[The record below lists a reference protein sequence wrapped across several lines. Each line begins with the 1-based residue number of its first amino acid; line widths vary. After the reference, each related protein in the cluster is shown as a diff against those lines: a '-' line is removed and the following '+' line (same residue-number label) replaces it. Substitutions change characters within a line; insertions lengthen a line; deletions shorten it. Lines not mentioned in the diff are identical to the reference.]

1 MTRFVV
7 CGEALMDFCLNEQD
21 PPDSFR
27 STWDA
32 LSAGGP
38 MNTAAALAELGADA
52 HFLGRLSTDFFG
64 AQLRDHITK
73 AGVDLDLVVTRDDFT
88 SLAILMIDE
97 QGKATYAFHLDG
109 TANFQWQ
116 PDELPALTADDWL
129 HVGTLATVVE
139 PGASVLAEWAANQP
153 SRISFDINVRPTVI
167 TDPEVYW
174 QRVLPWLEVV
184 GARTGIVK
192 ASDDDLD
199 FLARG
204 SGDTGSAE
212 EVAAAWARRFGFGL
226 AVVTRGDRGAV
237 AYTADG
243 GTSTHDGFRAGLVD
257 TVGAGDTFMAGF
269 LDSHLRDPDD
279 IVAALERGCA
289 AAAIV
294 VGRLGAQPPTAAE
307 VDALIGAAGR

>member
-1 MTRFVV
+1 
-7 CGEALMDFCLNEQD
+7 MDFCLNEQE

-38 MNTAAALAELGADA
+38 MNTAAALAELGAQS

-64 AQLRDHITK
+64 GQLRDHITR
-73 AGVDLDLVVTRDDFT
+73 AGVALDLVVTTDELT

-97 QGKATYAFHLDG
+97 QGKATYGFHLDG

-116 PDELPALTADDWL
+116 PEELPDLTADDWL

-139 PGASVLAEWAANQP
+139 PGASVLATWAAAQP
-153 SRISFDINVRPTVI
+153 ARISFDINVRPSVI

-174 QRVLPWLEVV
+174 QRVLPWMELV
-184 GARTGIVK
+184 GARSGIVK
-192 ASDDDLD
+192 ASDDDIN

-204 SGDTGSAE
+204 SGDAGTAE
-212 EVAAAWARRFGFGL
+212 EVAAAWQRRFGLGL
-226 AVVTRGDRGAV
+226 AVVTRGAGGAI
-237 AYTADG
+237 AYGADG
-243 GTSTHDGFRAGLVD
+243 TESSHPGYRADLVD

-269 LDSHLRDPDD
+269 LDSHLRDTED
-279 IVAALERGCA
+279 VAAALERGCA

-294 VGRLGAQPPTAAE
+294 VGRQGAQPPTAAE
-307 VDALIGAAGR
+307 VDTLVARVAAGS

>member
-1 MTRFVV
+1 
-7 CGEALMDFCLNEQD
+7 MDFCLNEQN

-38 MNTAAALAELGADA
+38 MNTAAALAELGA
-52 HFLGRLSTDFFG
+52 HVQFLGRLSTDFFG
-64 AQLRDHITK
+64 GQLRDHISK
-73 AGVDLDLVVTRDDFT
+73 AGVELDLVVTSDDFT
-88 SLAILMIDE
+88 SLAILMIDD

-116 PDELPALTADDWL
+116 PGELPELTADDWL

-139 PGASVLAEWAANQP
+139 PGASVLAAWAAAQP
-153 SRISFDINVRPTVI
+153 GPISFDINVRPTVI
-167 TDPEVYW
+167 TDPEDYW
-174 QRVLPWLEVV
+174 RRVLPWMEIV
-184 GARTGIVK
+184 GSRGGIVK
-192 ASDDDLD
+192 ASDDDID
-199 FLARG
+199 FLSRG
-204 SGDTGSAE
+204 SGDEGTAE
-212 EVAAAWARRFGFGL
+212 DVAAEWARRFGLGL

-237 AYTADG
+237 AYTAEG

-269 LDSHLRDPDD
+269 LDSHLRDPADT
-279 IVAALERGCA
+279 VAALARGCA

-294 VGRLGAQPPTAAE
+294 VGRQGAQPPTTAE
-307 VDALIGAAGR
+307 VDALIGGAGG